1 LSILLAIFVNNLLP
15 VFLVIAVGFL
25 LGLTLRPNVK
35 AVSRTTFYA
44 LTPCLIF
51 SGLTNT
57 PLSGAQAG
65 QVASFAALATLLTA
79 TVAWVIASALRWR
92 GQRRRALVLPVLVI
106 NTGNFGLSVVLFALG
121 PDAQA
126 RAMIYFVTTAV
137 MAASVGVA
145 FAAGGGSWGR
155 VLSNLVRIPLLW
167 AAVSAVVVGLLG
179 IQVPD
184 LLMRPIRL
192 LGGGAVPMMLLI
204 LGLQLAHSVHSLR
217 SNVGSILLASA
228 LRLLVA
234 PVLAIPVAWVTGAE
248 GLTYQAC
255 MLEASMPSGVT
266 STVIALEYDL
276 EPDVV
281 TGTVF
286 FSTLLSAL
294 TLAVVIS
301 LIRIS

>member
-1 LSILLAIFVNNLLP
+1 LTILLTIFLNNLLP
-15 VFLVIAVGFL
+15 VFLVIGVGAL
-25 LGLTLRPNVK
+25 LGVTLRPDVK

-44 LTPCLIF
+44 LTPCMIF

-65 QVASFAALATLLTA
+65 RVALFAVSATLFTA
-79 TVAWVIASALRWR
+79 AAAYLIASLLGWR
-92 GQRRRALVLPVLVI
+92 GKSRRALVLPVLVI
-106 NTGNFGLSVVLFALG
+106 NTGNFGLSVVLFAFG

-145 FAAGGGSWGR
+145 FAAGGGSLR
-155 VLSNLVRIPLLW
+155 VVAANLARIPLLW
-167 AAVSAVVVGLLG
+167 AAVSALTLGGLG
-179 IQVPD
+179 IRVPD
-184 LLMRPIRL
+184 LLMRPIAL
-192 LGGGAVPMMLLI
+192 LGSAAVPLMLLI
-204 LGLQLAHSVHSLR
+204 LGLQLARSAQRLR
-217 SNVGSILLASA
+217 GSVGSILLASA

-234 PVLAIPVAWVTGAE
+234 PVLAIPLALATGIE

-266 STVIALEYDL
+266 STVISLEYDL
-276 EPDVV
+276 EPDIV

-286 FSTLLSAL
+286 FSTLCSAFTL
-294 TLAVVIS
+294 TVVIS
-301 LIRIS
+301 LIRAI

>member
-1 LSILLAIFVNNLLP
+1 LILVTIFVNNLLP
-15 VFLVIAVGFL
+15 VFLVIGVGVL
-25 LGLTLRPNVK
+25 LGVTLRPDVK

-51 SGLTNT
+51 AGLTDT
-57 PLSGAQAG
+57 PLGGAQAG
-65 QVASFAALATLLTA
+65 QIALFAILATLLTA
-79 TVAWVIASALRWR
+79 VAAWLVATALGWR
-92 GQRRRALVLPVLVI
+92 SKRRRAMVLPVLVI
-106 NTGNFGLSVVLFALG
+106 NTGNFGLSVVLFAFG

-145 FAAGGGSWGR
+145 FAAGGGSWR
-155 VLSNLVRIPLLW
+155 EVLSNLARIPLLW
-167 AAVSAVVVGLLG
+167 AAVGALLVGVLR
-179 IQVPD
+179 IVVPD

-192 LGGGAVPMMLLI
+192 LGNAAVPMMLVI
-204 LGLQLAHSVHSLR
+204 LGLQLARSVHTLR
-217 SNVGSILLASA
+217 SSAGSILLASA

-234 PVLAIPVAWVTGAE
+234 PVLAIPVALATGLE

-255 MLEASMPSGVT
+255 MLEASMPAGVT
-266 STVIALEYDL
+266 STVISLEYDL
-276 EPDVV
+276 EPEVV

-286 FSTLLSAL
+286 LSTVCSAF

-301 LIRIS
+301 LVKAI

>member
-1 LSILLAIFVNNLLP
+1 LSILFSIFVNNLLP
-15 VFLVIAVGFL
+15 VFLVIGVGFL
-25 LGLTLRPNVK
+25 LGLTLRPDVK

-65 QVASFAALATLLTA
+65 QVALFAALATLFTA
-79 TVAWVIASALRWR
+79 AVAWLAASVLRWK
-92 GQRRRALVLPVLVI
+92 GHRRRVLVLPVLVI
-106 NTGNFGLSVVLFALG
+106 NTGNFGLSVVLFAFG

-145 FAAGGGSWGR
+145 FAAGGGSLGK

-167 AAVSAVVVGLLG
+167 AAVSALVVGASG

-184 LLMRPIRL
+184 LFMRPIKL
-192 LGGGAVPMMLLI
+192 LGGGAVPMMLVI
-204 LGLQLAHSVHSLR
+204 LGMQLAYSMQSLR
-217 SNVGSILLASA
+217 SNVGSIVLASA

-234 PVLAIPVAWVTGAE
+234 PILAIPVAWITGVA

-276 EPDVV
+276 DPDVV

-301 LIRIS
+301 LIRMA

>member
-1 LSILLAIFVNNLLP
+1 LILVTIFVNNLLP
-15 VFLVIAVGFL
+15 VFLVIGVGVL
-25 LGLTLRPNVK
+25 LGVTLRPDVK

-51 SGLTNT
+51 AGLTDT
-57 PLSGAQAG
+57 PLDGAQAG
-65 QVASFAALATLLTA
+65 QIALFAILATLLTA
-79 TVAWVIASALRWR
+79 VAAWLVATALGWR
-92 GQRRRALVLPVLVI
+92 SKRRRAMVLPVLVI
-106 NTGNFGLSVVLFALG
+106 NTGNFGLSVVLFAFG

-145 FAAGGGSWGR
+145 FAAGGGSWR
-155 VLSNLVRIPLLW
+155 EVLSNLARIPLLW
-167 AAVSAVVVGLLG
+167 AAVSALLVGVLG
-179 IQVPD
+179 IVVPD

-192 LGGGAVPMMLLI
+192 LGNAAVPMMLVI
-204 LGLQLAHSVHSLR
+204 LGLQLARSVRTLR
-217 SNVGSILLASA
+217 SSVGSILLASA

-234 PVLAIPVAWVTGAE
+234 PVLAIPVALATGLE

-255 MLEASMPSGVT
+255 MLEASMPAGVT
-266 STVIALEYDL
+266 STVISLEYDL
-276 EPDVV
+276 EPEVV

-286 FSTLLSAL
+286 FSTLCSAF

-301 LIRIS
+301 LIRVI